1 MFHCKA
7 RLSGCA
13 AFIVACL
20 VGFADAQTPPKGAA
34 PTDDAIV
41 HSPGELSSPSQ
52 EDLSSQ
58 LQLTVAQKTA
68 ILNAIHRE
76 NLNRLSP
83 TNFPVSVG
91 APVPPSTELYDLP
104 DSVLKEVPAAK
115 AVKYTKLE
123 TQIVLIDPVLM
134 RVVDILRE

>member
-1 MFHCKA
+1 MFGYKA

-13 AFIVACL
+13 ALIIIAHS

-41 HSPGELSSPSQ
+41 HSPGGLSSPSPQ
-52 EDLSSQ
+52 ALPSQ

-68 ILNAIHRE
+68 ILNAVHRE

-104 DSVLKEVPAAK
+104 DSALAEVPAAK
-115 AVKYTKLE
+115 AVKYT
-123 TQIVLIDPVLM
+123 
-134 RVVDILRE
+134 